1 MTNFPLERY
10 RNIGIIAHI
19 DAGKTTTT
27 ERILFYTGK
36 TYRLGN
42 VDDGTTV
49 TDWMPE
55 ERERGITIV
64 SAAVTAE
71 WKDHLVNIIDTPG
84 HIDFTAEVQRS
95 LRVLDGG
102 VVVFDSVQGVEP
114 QSETVWRQA
123 DKFGV
128 PRICFANKM
137 DRVGASYE
145 RTIESIKERLGANA
159 LQMQIAIGS
168 ESDFVGVINLL
179 EQNAVYYYDSSGATP
194 EVVEIPHEFKEE
206 ASTLREVLVERIAEL
221 DEDLTD
227 KFLEGEE
234 ISLDELKKALRKA
247 VIANQATPVFCG
259 SSLKNKGVQLV
270 LDAMI
275 DYLPSPLDIPPVTAT
290 LVRDGSEVLRHS
302 VDSEPMSAL
311 VFKIVSDPYMG
322 RLAYLRVYSG
332 TVKQNSTVQNSSKDK
347 KERIGRLLR
356 MYADRREDIEELHAG
371 DIGAILGLKFSF
383 TGDTLSDPTNPVLL
397 ETISFP
403 EPVISIAIEPKTK
416 ADQDR
421 MSESLVKLSE
431 EDPTFRVRQDEVT
444 GQTVISGM
452 GELHLDVLVTRL
464 LREFKVKANVGKPRV
479 AYREAITKPV
489 MNAEYRYSKQT
500 GGHGQ
505 YGHVIFD
512 LEPLESGQG
521 LQFDNKIRGGA
532 IPKEFIPAIEKGFY
546 EACESGPLAGFTMT
560 DVKFTLTDG
569 TYHEVDSSEM
579 AFRMATI
586 FGVREAAEKADPVIL
601 EPVMQVEITIPEEYT
616 GDIIGQINARVG
628 NITGMDDRYGN
639 AKAIHAQVPLSEMFG
654 YATEL
659 RSATQGRGVFTMEFK
674 HYDRVSDA
682 YMRKILGRISG

>member
-1 MTNFPLERY
+1 MTDFPLERY

-270 LDAMI
+270 LDAVI

-403 EPVISIAIEPKTK
+403 EPVISIATEPKTK